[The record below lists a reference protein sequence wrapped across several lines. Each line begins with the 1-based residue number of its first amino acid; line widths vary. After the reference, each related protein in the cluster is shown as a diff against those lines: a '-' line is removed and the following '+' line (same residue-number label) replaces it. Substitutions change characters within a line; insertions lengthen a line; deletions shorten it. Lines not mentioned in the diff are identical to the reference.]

1 MFDYLDA
8 EVYTKSCES
17 ISGITEEQYRQGTA
31 TIEITDVDE
40 FLVNE
45 EADVWAY
52 LIGFINTQTGKDGVL
67 SVTAETLHALNA
79 ACHGLVGRK
88 LQVDFYADDEG
99 EYCEDGGNYY
109 SEALSWGIHIN
120 SVAEVVTV
128 YTAD

>member
-1 MFDYLDA
+1 MFDYLDS
-8 EVYTKSCES
+8 EVYTTRCES
-17 ISGITEEQYRQGTA
+17 VSGITEEQYRQGTA

-40 FLVNE
+40 FLVDE
-45 EADVWAY
+45 EADAWAY

-67 SVTAETLHALNA
+67 SVTEETLHALNV

-88 LQVDFYADDEG
+88 FQVDFYA
-99 EYCEDGGNYY
+99 DGGNYY